1 MIELLNQSVDND
13 KATWF
18 SVAPHCKKY
27 IDRFNKGDVV
37 EVESKKDG
45 VKMVITHIKKYS
57 GISKDNAQD
66 DLGGSLGSSLGGSLD
81 GELEEPSIK
90 KFNTFNVNKPTFDPL
105 YHEKKR
111 MADKE
116 EAERKNR
123 QGTLGAVATIVSSLG
138 FTKNDK
144 TEDIVKVVECL
155 YEALIKKV
163 CVSNLT
169 LGSIT
174 ADSIDDIAP
183 PVKKEQVLPT
193 KT

>member
-1 MIELLNQSVDND
+1 M
-13 KATWF
+13 
-18 SVAPHCKKY
+18 
-27 IDRFNKGDVV
+27 
-37 EVESKKDG
+37 
-45 VKMVITHIKKYS
+45 
-57 GISKDNAQD
+57 
-66 DLGGSLGSSLGGSLD
+66 D

-193 KT
+193 VLAKKETKKEDSLEDGLEEFVSSDDENLFDNSNLEEELPF